1 MTETN
6 ENLTFVIQLYE
17 EKTGEKHLREK
28 SNQHNKFKQICTIF
42 SLEIKI
48 NRYIHYIIF
57 NFIIIIII
65 IIKIPLLM
73 MLSTLLFLVDFP

>member
-1 MTETN
+1 MTERN

-65 IIKIPLLM
+65 IKIPLLM

>member
-17 EKTGEKHLREK
+17 EKTGEKRLREK

-65 IIKIPLLM
+65 KIPLLM